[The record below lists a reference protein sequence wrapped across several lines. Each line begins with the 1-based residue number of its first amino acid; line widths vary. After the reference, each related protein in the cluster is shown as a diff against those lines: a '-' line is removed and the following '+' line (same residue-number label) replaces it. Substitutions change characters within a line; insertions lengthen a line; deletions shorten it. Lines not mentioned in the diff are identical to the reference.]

1 MTDLRTDEVHS
12 RTLTAFFDTRDAAE
26 KATDDL
32 VTAGIPREHVK
43 LTEGADAGSTVSS
56 TATRDA
62 KGFWEELK
70 DIFVPDEDRYTY
82 AEGLRRGGYLLS
94 VRSDEANYNRVMDI
108 LDRDGAIDM
117 DEREASWRQSGWT
130 GYQAGTTD
138 RDAIARASTTDIAG
152 ANRTASLAGTA
163 TAATTT
169 TAATTQTAPARAP
182 AATGTIETLREGTDE
197 VIPIYEEQAT
207 VAKRDVN
214 HGRVRLR
221 SYVVETP
228 FAQQV
233 SLRNEQVQVER
244 RPVNRVVGAGDA
256 VFQDRVIEAE
266 EHAEE
271 AILAKEARVKE
282 EISLRKTVETENRT
296 LTDTLRRTEVE
307 VEDTRS
313 GHALAGTNT
322 AGLATTGSADT
333 SRIVEH
339 MPVISSD
346 GTQVGMVD
354 HLDGPD
360 KIKLAKTT
368 SPDGQHH
375 YIPLSWV
382 DHVDTHVHLNKAAT
396 HVRAN
401 W

>member
-12 RTLTAFFDTRDAAE
+12 RTLTAFFDTRDAAR

-32 VTAGIPREHVK
+32 VAAGIPREHVK
-43 LTEGADAGSTVSS
+43 LTEGADTASTASS

-117 DEREASWRQSGWT
+117 DERETTWRQSGWT
-130 GYQAGTTD
+130 GYQAGVSGDNGISRAAASGTTGT
-138 RDAIARASTTDIAG
+138 AGTT
-152 ANRTASLAGTA
+152 NTAAFAGTA
-163 TAATTT
+163 ATASPAPAPVASRPSAVST
-169 TAATTQTAPARAP
+169 TA
-182 AATGTIETLREGTDE
+182 ETLRDGTEE
-197 VIPIYEEQAT
+197 VIPVYEERAT

-228 FAQQV
+228 FAEQV
-233 SLRNEQVQVER
+233 SLRSEQVQVER
-244 RPVNRVVGAGDA
+244 RPVDRVVGATDA
-256 VFQDRVIEAE
+256 VFQDRVIEVE

-271 AILAKEARVKE
+271 AIIAKEARVKE
-282 EISLRKTVETENRT
+282 EISLRKTVENQAKT
-296 LTDTLRRTEVE
+296 LTDTLRHTEVE
-307 VEDTRS
+307 FEDTRG
-313 GHALAGTNT
+313 GHAVSGARAGALDAT
-322 AGLATTGSADT
+322 GSLATD
-333 SRIVEH
+333 RIAEH
-339 MPVISSD
+339 MPVIASD
-346 GTQVGMVD
+346 GSQVGIVD

-360 KIKLAKTT
+360 RIKLAKNA

-375 YIPLSWV
+375 FIPLTWV
-382 DHVDTHVHLNKAAT
+382 DHIDTHVHLNKTGAQVHAG
-396 HVRAN
+396 